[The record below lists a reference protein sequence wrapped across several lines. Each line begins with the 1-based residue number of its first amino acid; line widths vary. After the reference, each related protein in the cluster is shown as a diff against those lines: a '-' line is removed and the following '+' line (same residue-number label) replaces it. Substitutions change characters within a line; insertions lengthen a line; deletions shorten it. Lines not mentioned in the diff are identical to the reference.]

1 MMPMTLTNQ
10 TNPARLRRWAGYLS
24 WSIADQIILL
34 GIPKLVL
41 FPILALTLGEGSF
54 GSLVVALGLIQLVG
68 LAPSNGLVGY
78 IIRDLVHEEPH
89 DQEIL
94 LRTTLVLTILVVLPF
109 VLAFAFGAAWVA
121 GLYEGDANLLALL
134 PYLAGHLLFS
144 NLVETA
150 LAVYR
155 VRRRFDLISII
166 HGVQSAVLFLAIPL
180 YFSVG
185 MRGVGLAHLLSPAA
199 ALAVLAV
206 VERRLLFGAPFY
218 SSRFAVAAMKVWPA
232 FSLSALIALSAGYLD
247 RVLLG
252 YWWTPSS
259 VAPFFAAVTTA
270 SIITIPGTIVA
281 NLIFSIL
288 GRVRKAAGFDRR
300 FYAYY
305 AAGVVASSIAA
316 CFVGALLGEMM
327 LRFFYPNLAT
337 AAMELW
343 IPILAGFSLLNV
355 SILLRPFISKF
366 LSPAAM
372 PLLSFASLVARAVP
386 LVLLVPKGG
395 PRGAALALLS
405 GGVITAVLWMGLYAR
420 RFLVVS
426 SAIRG
431 VPAPNVDESV
441 IGE

>member
-1 MMPMTLTNQ
+1 MPVSLTNQ
-10 TNPARLRRWAGYLS
+10 SNPARLRRWAGYLS
-24 WSIADQIILL
+24 WSIADQVILL

-41 FPILALTLGEGSF
+41 FPILAMTLGEGSF

-78 IIRDLVHEEPH
+78 IIRDFVHEDPH
-89 DQEIL
+89 DQETL
-94 LRTTLVLTILVVLPF
+94 LRTTLVMTVTVVLPF
-109 VLAFAFGAAWVA
+109 ALVFALGANWIA
-121 GLYEGDANLLALL
+121 GLYDGDTNLQSLL

-150 LAVYR
+150 LSVYR
-155 VRRRFDLISII
+155 VRRRFDLISIM

-180 YFSVG
+180 YSYSG

-199 ALAVLAV
+199 ALLVLAF
-206 VERRLLFGAPFY
+206 VERKLLFGAPLY
-218 SSRFAVAAMKVWPA
+218 SSRFVRAAMKVWPA

-252 YWWTPSS
+252 YWWSPAS

-288 GRVRKAAGFDRR
+288 GKVRKAAGFDRQ

-305 AAGVVASSIAA
+305 AAGVILSSIAA
-316 CFVGALLGEMM
+316 YFVGALFGGML
-327 LRFFYPNLAT
+327 LRFFYPSLAV

-372 PLLSFASLVARAVP
+372 PLLSFASLVARALP
-386 LVLLVPKGG
+386 LLLLVPKGG

-405 GGVITAVLWMGLYAR
+405 GGIITAVLWMGLYGR
-420 RFLVVS
+420 RFLVAS
-426 SAIRG
+426 SASG
-431 VPAPNVDESV
+431 TVAGDGVDESV